1 MAVDPMIARGITP
14 IGEGVANTL
23 MQIEG
28 MKRQREQDAV
38 SQQRN
43 ALFME
48 AQKRQMQ
55 QQDMEAQR
63 EAEEDALWEQAYAA
77 KDWGTMARIDPQVT
91 KILWDQEQAQQPKA
105 PEYKVVGDS
114 LLQMPTAAGQDPR
127 VAYRAPPNP
136 QAGHGAMQEPF
147 DVQTYRYFLQQP
159 PEVQA
164 KILEYRR
171 GNSTPEI
178 VAENTAAREGTKV
191 TVAAKT
197 DLPRVEQN
205 AEQMLGALTTLE
217 QSPGFKYLWGAY
229 SIAPVVPGT
238 AQADAAAVWEQ
249 VQGKAFLEAFNT
261 LKGGGQITEKEGEKA
276 TAAITRLASRKQS
289 EASAR
294 AAIQELRQVVNAAR
308 QRARA
313 KARGSQ
319 AAPVAPQ
326 ATPDPLGIR

>member
-28 MKRQREQDAV
+28 MKRQREQDAMY
-38 SQQRN
+38 QQRN
-43 ALFME
+43 ALLME

-63 EAEEDALWEQAYAA
+63 EAEEDTLWDQAVQA
-77 KDWGTMARIDPQVT
+77 KDIGAMARIDPESTRLLVSH
-91 KILWDQEQAQQPKA
+91 WQAQQPKA
-105 PEYKVVGDS
+105 PEYKAVGDA
-114 LLQMPTAAGQDPR
+114 LLEIPTVAGQTPR
-127 VAYRAPPNP
+127 VAYQAPQRPD
-136 QAGHGAMQEPF
+136 AGHGSMQEPF

-178 VAENTAAREGTKV
+178 VAENTVARERGKV
-191 TVAAKT
+191 AVAAQT

-229 SIAPVVPGT
+229 SLAPVVPGT

-294 AAIQELRQVVNAAR
+294 AAIKELREVVNSAR

-313 KARGSQ
+313 KARQSSPQ
-319 AAPVAPQ
+319 TAPQ
-326 ATPDPLGIR
+326 SAPDPLGIR

>member
-1 MAVDPMIARGITP
+1 MAVDPYIARG
-14 IGEGVANTL
+14 GVPVDVTNTL
-23 MQIEG
+23 AQIAQ
-28 MKRQREQDAV
+28 MRQRDQMLQQQGQQNALM
-38 SQQRN
+38 QQRYQ
-43 ALFME
+43 AGIE
-48 AQKRQMQ
+48 QE
-55 QQDMEAQR
+55 D
-63 EAEEDALWEQAYAA
+63 EEDRLWESAYQS
-77 KDWGTMARIDPQVT
+77 KDWAAMARIDPQTT
-91 KILWDQEQAQQPKA
+91 KILWDREQAQQPKA
-105 PEYKVVGDS
+105 PEYKAVGDA
-114 LLQMPTAAGQDPR
+114 LLEIPTVAGQTPR
-127 VAYRAPPNP
+127 VAYQAPQRPD
-136 QAGHGAMQEPF
+136 AGHGSMQEPF

-178 VAENTAAREGTKV
+178 VAENTVARERGKV
-191 TVAAKT
+191 AVAAQT

-217 QSPGFKYLWGAY
+217 RSPGFKYLWGAY
-229 SIAPVVPGT
+229 SLAPVVPGT

-294 AAIQELRQVVNAAR
+294 AAIKELREVVNSAR

-313 KARGSQ
+313 KAGR
-319 AAPVAPQ
+319 PAPQ
-326 ATPDPLGIR
+326 SAPNVVDFNDL